1 MAYQTFRVS
10 QDDMSNYYLPQS
22 YRYEKMI
29 TSINENGYGQ
39 LIYNY
44 KGPGDF
50 SLNSFNEW
58 DSSLRRMVVRT
69 ADESAT
75 YTESQAGPALWGVS
89 SEVGISFL
97 RGDVSISGLVKL
109 KYCNTC
115 EDGNGLPPETI
126 TSFSNRFSY
135 LKELKNN
142 YGADTG
148 YIFYD
153 YSLPPS
159 QRWYPSV
166 YDTGLGRYVFKN
178 YLGVNKLEAQVS
190 SETSIPLQ
198 DITASI
204 DSAEPIKPP
213 TITSSVIVNCCD
225 GSTTYVIDGIYD
237 PGATIFTP
245 DVKPYQCYQVTK
257 NTSDRADNFYTWE
270 KFGGK
275 CTDCTTTYGS
285 CKRR

>member
-22 YRYEKMI
+22 YRYDKMI
-29 TSINENGYGQ
+29 NSIDSNGYGQ

-135 LKELKNN
+135 LKELISEN
-142 YGADTG
+142 GSDGG
-148 YIFYD
+148 YVFYD
-153 YSLPPS
+153 YTLPKNQNWFPT
-159 QRWYPSV
+159 V
-166 YDTGLGRYVFKN
+166 Y
-178 YLGVNKLEAQVS
+178 VNKIGGYLFKDYTGINKQESEVSLE
-190 SETSIPLQ
+190 TGIPSQ

-204 DSAEPIKPP
+204 DSAEPIKPV
-213 TITSSVIVNCCD
+213 TNTNSVILDCC
-225 GSTTYVIDGIYD
+225 GLGRSYIISGVYEIGTVLYVKSGIPLCFSVKSTTSEKPNNFDTY
-237 PGATIFTP
+237 ATFKG
-245 DVKPYQCYQVTK
+245 DCVSCTK
-257 NTSDRADNFYTWE
+257 
-270 KFGGK
+270 
-275 CTDCTTTYGS
+275 TYP
-285 CKRR
+285 CKK

>member
-1 MAYQTFRVS
+1 MAYQTFSVS
-10 QDDMSNYYLPQS
+10 QDDMNNYYNPLT
-22 YRYEKMI
+22 YRYQKMI
-29 TSINENGYGQ
+29 GSIDSNGYGQ

-44 KGPGDF
+44 NGPGDF

-69 ADESAT
+69 ADESVT

-89 SEVGISFL
+89 AEVGISFL

-135 LKELKNN
+135 LKELKGN

-166 YDTGLGRYVFKN
+166 YDSKLGRYVFKN

-204 DSAEPIKPP
+204 DSAEPIKPV
-213 TITSSVIVNCCD
+213 TNTNSVILDCCGLGRSYIISGVYD
-225 GSTTYVIDGIYD
+225 VGTVLYVKSGIPLCFSVKSTTSEKPNNFDTYVTFKGDC
-237 PGATIFTP
+237 
-245 DVKPYQCYQVTK
+245 VSCTK
-257 NTSDRADNFYTWE
+257 
-270 KFGGK
+270 
-275 CTDCTTTYGS
+275 TYP
-285 CKRR
+285 CKK

>member
-10 QDDMSNYYLPQS
+10 QDDMSNYYLPLS
-22 YRYEKMI
+22 NRYEKMI

-39 LIYNY
+39 LIYDY

-89 SEVGISFL
+89 AEVGISFL

-109 KYCNTC
+109 KYCNSC
-115 EDGNGLPPETI
+115 QDRNGLPPTTI

-135 LKELKNN
+135 LKELISEN
-142 YGADTG
+142 GTDGG

-153 YSLPPS
+153 YSLPVN
-159 QRWYPSV
+159 QRWFPTV
-166 YDTGLGRYVFKN
+166 YSNKAGTYLFRDYTGSEKDESQL
-178 YLGVNKLEAQVS
+178 S
-190 SETSIPLQ
+190 SEISIPSQ
-198 DITASI
+198 DITNSI
-204 DSAEPIKPP
+204 DSATPIRPVSN
-213 TITSSVIVNCCD
+213 TSSVIVNCCD
-225 GSTTYVIDGIYD
+225 ATTTYIIDGVYSV
-237 PGATIFTP
+237 GTILTTR
-245 DVKPYQCYQVTK
+245 DTRPYQCYEVVS
-257 NTSDRADNFYTWE
+257 NSTSRADNFYSWST
-270 KFGGK
+270 FPSD
-275 CTDCTTTYGS
+275 CRTCTTTYGS
-285 CKRR
+285 CR

>member
-1 MAYQTFRVS
+1 MAYETFRVS
-10 QDDMSNYYLPQS
+10 QDDMNNYYLPLS
-22 YRYEKMI
+22 NRYEKMI

-44 KGPGDF
+44 NGPGNF

-58 DSSLRRMVVRT
+58 DSSLRLMVVRT

-153 YSLPPS
+153 YNLPPS

-166 YDTGLGRYVFKN
+166 YDSKLGRYVFKN

-204 DSAEPIKPP
+204 DSAEPIKPVSN
-213 TITSSVIVNCCD
+213 TSSVILNCCD
-225 GSTTYVIDGIYD
+225 GRTTYIIDGVYAV
-237 PGATIFTP
+237 GTVLSTRS
-245 DVKPYQCYQVTK
+245 VLPYQCYQVIS
-257 NTSDRADNFYTWE
+257 NTTERANNFYTWDVYE
-270 KFGGK
+270 KGDCVS
-275 CTDCTTTYGS
+275 CTKTYP
-285 CKRR
+285 CKK